1 MLNHIKRKKS
11 NEKNNNN
18 FNKNNNNSKS
28 KNKIKGNN
36 AIVKDHFDSDYLS
49 KSVNDYSINR
59 NTLLKQILGN
69 MADSGGF
76 EGRHLANGIEILKT
90 MIEEKTCTRF
100 LSFVGAL
107 VSTGNRG
114 IIRDMIKNKMFD
126 CIITTCGAL
135 DHDIAKSFSSYYEG
149 DFRLDDQFLLKKD
162 IHRLGNILIP
172 NKNYGPLI
180 ETKVQ
185 PILQELYDS
194 IKSSSQSQSQ
204 SQSHSLGLAPSE
216 ILRFI
221 GSHLNES
228 SFLYWAAKNNIPVI
242 VPGIV
247 DGAVGNQIWLFNQSH
262 KDFRVDV
269 LKDQTILS
277 EMIFDAKMTGAFM
290 MGGGLSKHHT
300 LWWNQYRGGLDYA
313 VYITTASEWDGSL
326 SGAPVAEAISWGKV
340 TTQAKQV
347 TIHADVS
354 TVLPFIYYGLIS
366 K

>member
-1 MLNHIKRKKS
+1 MNYIKRK
-11 NEKNNNN
+11 ERHRKNNNN
-18 FNKNNNNSKS
+18 DLKENNINSNSKRKIKNND
-28 KNKIKGNN
+28 
-36 AIVKDHFDSDYLS
+36 AIVKHSSDLEYLS
-49 KSVNDYSINR
+49 KTVSDYSINR
-59 NTLLKQILGN
+59 NTSLKQILSG

-76 EGRHLANGIEILKT
+76 EGRHLAYGIEILKK
-90 MIEEKTCTRF
+90 MIEEKNCTRF

-114 IIRDMIKNKMFD
+114 IIRDMIKNRMFD
-126 CIITTCGAL
+126 CVITTCGAL

-149 DFRLDDQFLLKKD
+149 DFRLNDQFLLEKE

-172 NKNYGPLI
+172 NNNYGPLI
-180 ETKVQ
+180 ETKIQ
-185 PILQELYDS
+185 PILQEFYN
-194 IKSSSQSQSQ
+194 INKSRLQSQSQ
-204 SQSHSLGLAPSE
+204 SLGLAPSE

-228 SFLYWAAKNNIPVI
+228 SFLYWATKNDIPVI

-262 KDFRVDV
+262 KDFKVDV
-269 LKDQTILS
+269 LRDQTILS

-354 TVLPFIYYGLIS
+354 TVLPFIYYGLVS